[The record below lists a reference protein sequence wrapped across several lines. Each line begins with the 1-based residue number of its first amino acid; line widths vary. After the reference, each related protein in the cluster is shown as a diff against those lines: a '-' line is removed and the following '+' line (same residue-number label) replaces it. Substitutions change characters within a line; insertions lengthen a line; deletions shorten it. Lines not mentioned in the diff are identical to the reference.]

1 MSLASI
7 WSRPGQRFV
16 IIFGVLAVLL
26 FVAEQINGRGW
37 MNDFRVYWGAANALY
52 HGEAVYGISH
62 GLGSGVFK
70 YAPVIAL
77 LFVPLALLPYTLAAA
92 LHFAAIAAAFLW
104 ATLAMDRLVRERLLG
119 KRETN
124 FRVLFLSGLV
134 AVVHLHRE
142 LHLGNMN
149 MLLLALLLLA
159 TERMLKGRSLQ
170 AGLLFGLAM
179 LAKPHFV
186 VLLPLFLLR
195 KRFIELGLATLTLA
209 VGVLL
214 PALLLGLRDNWAL
227 HNAWLTEM
235 AKHNASLIYLGGQE
249 MNSVNTLYSFF
260 HRSLLQHLGA
270 SGSSTE
276 AYLMLAGVALFF
288 AAFVWNNMRKDARNG
303 SAPQASFVIEL
314 LLLIALVPSITL
326 TDTEHFLFAM
336 PLVVWVMHHLL
347 PCSNA
352 RWLPVLAIPILF
364 AYGGNWEDALGPLSD
379 QYIHYGLLGIG
390 NIALMLLSAWLF
402 ARRVEPRPQTVL

>member
-26 FVAEQINGRGW
+26 FVAEQANGRGW
-37 MNDFRVYWGAANALY
+37 MNDFRVYWGAANALF
-52 HGEAVYGISH
+52 HGEEVYGISH

-77 LFVPLALLPYTLAAA
+77 LFVPLALLPYSLAAA

-104 ATLAMDRLVRERLLG
+104 ATLAIDRLIREQLLG
-119 KRETN
+119 KRGIN
-124 FRVLFLSGLV
+124 FWVLFLSGLV

-142 LHLGNMN
+142 LHLGNIN

-159 TERMLKGRSLQ
+159 TERMIKGHSLQ

-195 KRFIELGLATLTLA
+195 KRWVELGLATLTLGM
-209 VGVLL
+209 GVLL
-214 PALLLGLRDNWAL
+214 PAIMLGLRDNWAL
-227 HNAWLTEM
+227 HKAWAAEM
-235 AKHNASLIYLGGQE
+235 AKHNASLIYSGGSE
-249 MNSVNTLYSFF
+249 MNSVNTLYSFL
-260 HRSLLQHLGA
+260 HRSIFQHFGA

-276 AYLMLAGVALFF
+276 AYLMLGVVALLFG
-288 AAFVWNNMRKDARNG
+288 AFVWSNIRKDARTG
-303 SAPQASFVIEL
+303 AVPQQSFVLEL

-336 PLVVWVMHHLL
+336 PLVVWVFHHLL
-347 PCSNA
+347 PHSIP
-352 RWLPVLAIPILF
+352 RGLPLLAIPTLL
-364 AYGGNWEDALGPLSD
+364 AYGGNWEDALRPLSD
-379 QYIHYGLLGIG
+379 QYIHYGILGIG
-390 NIALMLLSAWLF
+390 NIVLLLLSAWLF
-402 ARRVEPRPQTVL
+402 ARRIEPKA